1 MVFPTGPTEG
11 SQDFLRQNPCIPGR
25 GDLCKNYPE
34 DVENLSWEV
43 PKVFYVA
50 VFLAFESIEHLE
62 DQQSKDPKSG
72 GKTESEY
79 NLRIETF

>member
-1 MVFPTGPTEG
+1 M
-11 SQDFLRQNPCIPGR
+11 
-25 GDLCKNYPE
+25 
-34 DVENLSWEV
+34 W
-43 PKVFYVA
+43 A